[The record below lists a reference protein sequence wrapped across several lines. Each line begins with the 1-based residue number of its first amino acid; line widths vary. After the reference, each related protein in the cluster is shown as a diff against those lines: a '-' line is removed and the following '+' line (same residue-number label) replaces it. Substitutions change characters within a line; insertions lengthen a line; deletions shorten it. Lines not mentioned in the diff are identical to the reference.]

1 MSRRQKAPKGIFTGA
16 SDDQIELNANP
27 LLGIGYIV
35 APSRMSGYMKYS
47 TQIYSI
53 YLK

>member
-1 MSRRQKAPKGIFTGA
+1 MSRWQKAPKGIFTGA

-27 LLGIGYIV
+27 LLEIDYIV
-35 APSRMSGYMKYS
+35 APPRMSCYMKYS